1 MKAKKY
7 FILLAV
13 IAGILHSSVWGEER
27 LIEEDYGAVL
37 IGRPHPTLAG
47 IEGLAVVI
55 VPPDAEPNRESL
67 VWIWTE
73 LNTKVIERLSK
84 DGIKTI
90 PGVAGNILNIVELRI
105 DIDMLK
111 LADSQ
116 QSVFHVQTSLSRAV
130 CLTEEQRF
138 SFKADVWDTEP
149 VMLAVSAEKMSEKV
163 ISVVL
168 EQVETFIHAYLAANP
183 PDKRGSDAKTSDT
196 VSKPIRGEQAKSVAK
211 PATAKYKYVSSKNSK
226 VFHIPDCTS
235 AKRIKPENL
244 ITYSSKDE
252 AVNAGKRPCKI
263 CKP

>member
-1 MKAKKY
+1 MKVRKH

-13 IAGILHSSVWGEER
+13 VAGILYSSVCGEEQF
-27 LIEEDYGAVL
+27 IEQDYGAVL
-37 IGRPHPTLAG
+37 IGRSHPTLAG
-47 IEGLAVVI
+47 IERLAVVI
-55 VPPDAEPNRESL
+55 VPPDAEPNKESL

-116 QSVFHVQTSLSRAV
+116 QSVFCVQTSLSRAV
-130 CLTEEQRF
+130 CLMKEQRF
-138 SFKADVWDTEP
+138 SFKADVWETEP

-163 ISVVL
+163 TSVVL
-168 EQVETFIHAYLAANP
+168 EQVEAFIHAYLAANP
-183 PDKRGSDAKTSDT
+183 PDKQVSDARTSDT
-196 VSKPIRGEQAKSVAK
+196 VSRPVQQEQTKSVAK
-211 PATAKYKYVSSKNSK
+211 PPTAKYKYVSSKNSK

-244 ITYSSKDE
+244 ITYNSKDE
-252 AVNAGKRPCKI
+252 AINAGKRPCKI

>member
-13 IAGILHSSVWGEER
+13 IAGILYSSVWGEQR
-27 LIEEDYGAVL
+27 QIEEDYRAVL
-37 IGRPHPTLAG
+37 IGRSHPTLAG

-55 VPPDAEPNRESL
+55 VPPDAEPNKESL

-84 DGIKTI
+84 DGIKII

-105 DIDMLK
+105 DIDMLE

-116 QSVFHVQTSLSRAV
+116 QSVFYVQTSLSRAV

-163 ISVVL
+163 TSVAL
-168 EQVETFIHAYLAANP
+168 EQVEAFIHSYLAANTP
-183 PDKRGSDAKTSDT
+183 SKRPSEQKNISIVPKEQLEPVDKST
-196 VSKPIRGEQAKSVAK
+196 P
-211 PATAKYKYVSSKNSK
+211 AKYIFVSSKNSK

-244 ITYSSKDE
+244 ITYNSKDE